1 MQLPGNIIANA
12 DDLGYDEFVNKGILQ
27 CFELG
32 YINSTSLMTNM
43 GGFDEAVELVHSN
56 PVIGNVGV
64 HVNLAEGKP
73 LTGFKEDFLDSEG
86 NFDVGKTNK
95 VLINLSAAG
104 KSAFAKEINAQIEK
118 AFSKKV
124 SITHVD
130 SHLHLHTLP
139 AFYKLFL
146 TAAKQH
152 KLKIRLAQTYNEGS
166 YLKFYYRKYIN
177 NLFRKNNCNYS
188 DCFETVERFLEY
200 KSQRGQ
206 NLKVEVML
214 HPWISGSG
222 LLEDHYDKDT
232 LTRWITFLKN
242 Q

>member
-1 MQLPGNIIANA
+1 
-12 DDLGYDEFVNKGILQ
+12 
-27 CFELG
+27 
-32 YINSTSLMTNM
+32 MTNM
-43 GGFDEAVELVHSN
+43 DGFDEAVELIHSSR
-56 PVIGNVGV
+56 IIENVGV

-73 LTGFKEDFLDSEG
+73 LTDFKEDFLDPAG

-95 VLINLSAAG
+95 VLINLSDVG
-104 KSAFAKEINAQIEK
+104 KSAFAKEINAQIER
-118 AFSKKV
+118 ALSRKV
-124 SITHVD
+124 NIIHID

-146 TAAKQH
+146 AAAKQH

-166 YLKFYYRKYIN
+166 YVKFYYRKYIN

-188 DCFETVERFLEY
+188 ERFETVERFLEY
-200 KSQRGQ
+200 KSRPDK